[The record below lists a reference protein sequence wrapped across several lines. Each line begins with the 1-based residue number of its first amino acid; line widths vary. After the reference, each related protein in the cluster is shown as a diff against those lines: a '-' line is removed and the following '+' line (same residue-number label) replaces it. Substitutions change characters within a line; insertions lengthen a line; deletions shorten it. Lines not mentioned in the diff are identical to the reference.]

1 MPHMAV
7 EKNVAPLV
15 AVLRQK
21 RSCVTL
27 ALLCRGVGG
36 VCPQGRAHLTLLRQK
51 NKFIKN

>member
-1 MPHMAV
+1 MPHPAL

-21 RSCVTL
+21 WSCVPV

-36 VCPQGRAHLTLLRQK
+36 VCLQGHAYLTLLRQK
-51 NKFIKN
+51 NK